1 MQNTKRKL
9 LTAIALIGLSNVS
22 MAGVEFTILGEDV
35 FDRETAWDRALVAN
49 DGTVLIREEIN
60 YNTEYYKWH
69 KDSGYTLIPTSDWS
83 KSHSLF
89 SNNGAYSLFSGLG
102 AYDYNTPEGTSQVGN
117 PNNSFQNITAMSGNG
132 RVLVGSSNGGINYF
146 VDGVRI
152 KSINI
157 PLPSTNNSSPYLLGG
172 KSINETGDRMLVTE
186 ASPVAG
192 DGTKRVY
199 FIDAEGA
206 LTEIPYLF
214 QGTPSLSDDGH
225 SVLGMMKGLS
235 PGCVNEQSDV
245 IYNEVTGL
253 ITEIGCTSEF
263 RAKYFSGDGSTVIG
277 VVGGYSE
284 DKTSYIWDAAKG
296 KRNLQDV
303 LVQHGFDVQGWSNF
317 AVTDISED
325 GLKISG
331 WGTNEA
337 GDDRGFLVNVVP
349 ECTSGL

>member
-22 MAGVEFTILGEDV
+22 MAGVEFTIFGEDNL
-35 FDRETAWDRALVAN
+35 DRDTSWNRALVAN
-49 DGTVLIREEIN
+49 DGTVLIKEKID
-60 YNTEYYKWH
+60 YNIEHYTWH
-69 KDSGYTLIPTSDWS
+69 KDSGYTLIPIAGYTS
-83 KSHSLF
+83 SLF
-89 SNNGAYSLFSGLG
+89 SNDGAYSLFSGFG
-102 AYDYNTPEGTSQVGN
+102 YMYKTPVDTFPVGSSG
-117 PNNSFQNITAMSGNG
+117 NSNGIISAMSGNG
-132 RVLVGSSNGGINYF
+132 RVLVGSSNGLINYF
-146 VDGVRI
+146 VDGVKI

-157 PLPSTNNSSPYLLGG
+157 PLPSTNTSSPYLIGQ

-192 DGTKRVY
+192 DGTKRIY

-225 SVLGMMKGLS
+225 SVLGTMKGLNT
-235 PGCVNEQSDV
+235 GCLNEQSDV
-245 IYNEVTGL
+245 IYNDVTGL
-253 ITEIGCTSEF
+253 ITEIACTSEF

-277 VVGGYSE
+277 VVGGYTE

-296 KRNLQDV
+296 KRNLQDA
-303 LVQHGFDVQGWSNF
+303 LMQQGIDVQGWSNF

-337 GDDRGFLVNVVP
+337 GDDRFFLINVVP
-349 ECTSGL
+349 ECNAGL